1 MKAKTV
7 ESKLK
12 EIVEKKFSGVS
23 YVFDDWKAIDRKLSK
38 VSLPAIIC
46 VMPISGVFT
55 FNHGRVKDILCS
67 WIKCLKMRMVMRM
80 R

>member
-23 YVFDDWKAIDRKLSK
+23 YVFDDWKAIDRNYLRCHCLQLFALCLFLVCSR
-38 VSLPAIIC
+38 ST
-46 VMPISGVFT
+46 MGV
-55 FNHGRVKDILCS
+55 
-67 WIKCLKMRMVMRM
+67 
-80 R
+80 

>member
-23 YVFDDWKAIDRKLSK
+23 YVFDDWKSIDRKLS
-38 VSLPAIIC
+38 
-46 VMPISGVFT
+46 
-55 FNHGRVKDILCS
+55 
-67 WIKCLKMRMVMRM
+67 
-80 R
+80 

>member
-38 VSLPAIIC
+38 VSLPA
-46 VMPISGVFT
+46 M
-55 FNHGRVKDILCS
+55 
-67 WIKCLKMRMVMRM
+67 
-80 R
+80 

>member
-23 YVFDDWKAIDRKLSK
+23 YVFVIGKQLIANYLRCHCLQLFALCLFLVCSR
-38 VSLPAIIC
+38 ST
-46 VMPISGVFT
+46 MGV
-55 FNHGRVKDILCS
+55 
-67 WIKCLKMRMVMRM
+67 
-80 R
+80 